1 MRFTRSVGL
10 PRRVLK
16 LKSDVTISY
25 EPFKQVV
32 VMEYMR
38 FKSPD
43 ELTRFLNVA
52 AGGKPTG
59 VYWANGV
66 AFFYYPLASSTE
78 LATRALIEENKV
90 YWAFVGFAVMPEYRP
105 IIETKEKIMMPVI
118 DLSSSPLFLKATQWL
133 KEQP

>member
-1 MRFTRSVGL
+1 
-10 PRRVLK
+10 LK
-16 LKSDVTISY
+16 DEVTISY
-25 EPFKQVV
+25 EPFRQVV

-43 ELTRFLNVA
+43 DLARFLNVA

-59 VYWANGV
+59 IYWANGV
-66 AFFYYPLASSTE
+66 AFFYYPLASNTE
-78 LATRALIEENKV
+78 LATKALIEERKV
-90 YWAFVGFAVMPEYRP
+90 YWAFAGFAAMPEYRS
-105 IIETKEKIMMPVI
+105 IIETKEKIMMPIV

>member
-1 MRFTRSVGL
+1 M
-10 PRRVLK
+10 K
-16 LKSDVTISY
+16 DDVIISY

-32 VMEYMR
+32 IMEYMR
-38 FKSPD
+38 FKSTD
-43 ELTRFLNVA
+43 ELARFLNVA

-59 VYWANGV
+59 LYWANGV

-78 LATRALIEENKV
+78 LATRALLEEKKV
-90 YWAFVGFAVMPEYRP
+90 YWAFAGFAAMPEYRA

-118 DLSSSPLFLKATQWL
+118 DLSSSPLFMKAAQWL

>member
-1 MRFTRSVGL
+1 VFVLGVGAAL
-10 PRRVLK
+10 
-16 LKSDVTISY
+16 SGDVVVSY
-25 EPFKQVV
+25 EPFRRVV

-43 ELTRFLNVA
+43 ELARFLNVA

-59 VYWANGV
+59 FYWANGL
-66 AFFYYPLASSTE
+66 AFFYYPLASNTE
-78 LATRALIEENKV
+78 LATRALIEERKV
-90 YWAFVGFAVMPEYRP
+90 FWAFVGFAVMPEYRS
-105 IIETKEKIMMPVI
+105 IIETREKIMMPVI

>member
-1 MRFTRSVGL
+1 MG
-10 PRRVLK
+10 LK
-16 LKSDVTISY
+16 LKDEVTISY

-38 FKSPD
+38 FKSSD
-43 ELTRFLNVA
+43 ELARFLNVA
-52 AGGKPTG
+52 AGGKSTG

-78 LATRALIEENKV
+78 LATRTLIEEKKV
-90 YWAFVGFAVMPEYRP
+90 YWAFVGFAVMPDYRP

>member
-1 MRFTRSVGL
+1 MG
-10 PRRVLK
+10 LK
-16 LKSDVTISY
+16 LKDEVTISY

-38 FKSPD
+38 FKSSD
-43 ELTRFLNVA
+43 ELARFLNVA
-52 AGGKPTG
+52 AGGKSTG

-90 YWAFVGFAVMPEYRP
+90 YWAFVGFAAMPDYRP

>member
-1 MRFTRSVGL
+1 MKDEVA
-10 PRRVLK
+10 
-16 LKSDVTISY
+16 ISY

-43 ELTRFLNVA
+43 ELARFLNVA

-66 AFFYYPLASSTE
+66 MFFYYPLASNTE
-78 LATRALIEENKV
+78 LATRALIEEKKV
-90 YWAFVGFAVMPEYRP
+90 YWAFAGFAAMPEYRP
-105 IIETKEKIMMPVI
+105 IIETREKIMMPII

>member
-1 MRFTRSVGL
+1 
-10 PRRVLK
+10 VLTG
-16 LKSDVTISY
+16 DVVISY
-25 EPFKQVV
+25 EPFRQVV

-43 ELTRFLNVA
+43 DLARFLNVA

-59 VYWANGV
+59 IYWANGI
-66 AFFYYPLASSTE
+66 AFFYYPLSSNTE
-78 LATRALIEENKV
+78 LATRALIEEKKV
-90 YWAFVGFAVMPEYRP
+90 YWAFAGFAAMPEYKS

-118 DLSSSPLFLKATQWL
+118 DLSASPLFLKATEWL